1 MSPTPPSHPPRMAI
15 PPTRP
20 GPPRQGSRA
29 APGRHPVEA
38 GHLPASDDLPPPP
51 FTTSHPSSVETG
63 DREGREGGVVPGLDF
78 PSLLSATGILAA
90 AHASPTPSRAA
101 ATSAAL
107 FERAGEQRPD
117 ALVANDRMPG
127 QAVLTAGEV
136 AETFS
141 ITLRTLGNWETA
153 GILIPQRIR
162 GRRYF
167 SIAEVET
174 LIRQGHRRYDRKSY
188 FTDGYIVQMGTDD
201 TQFGDLNATR
211 SHKFP

>member
-1 MSPTPPSHPPRMAI
+1 MSPTRLPIPSERQSRPRDKSRTAGV
-15 PPTRP
+15 PARRHTASGHQPAADNLQSDPAATPT
-20 GPPRQGSRA
+20 S
-29 APGRHPVEA
+29 
-38 GHLPASDDLPPPP
+38 SLPPVD
-51 FTTSHPSSVETG
+51 SDE
-63 DREGREGGVVPGLDF
+63 REGGVVPGLDI
-78 PSLLSATGILAA
+78 PPPLSATGILAA

>member
-1 MSPTPPSHPPRMAI
+1 M
-15 PPTRP
+15 
-20 GPPRQGSRA
+20 
-29 APGRHPVEA
+29 
-38 GHLPASDDLPPPP
+38 
-51 FTTSHPSSVETG
+51 
-63 DREGREGGVVPGLDF
+63 PGLDF
-78 PSLLSATGILAA
+78 PSLLSATGILEA
-90 AHASPTPSRAA
+90 AHASSTPSRAA

-141 ITLRTLGNWETA
+141 VTLRTLANWETA

-174 LIRQGHRRYDRKSY
+174 LIRQGHRKHDR
-188 FTDGYIVQMGTDD
+188 
-201 TQFGDLNATR
+201 R
-211 SHKFP
+211 S